1 MSANAEHFMS
11 NDAIAAMRQLQTSA
25 NTATAATA
33 TVAPKLIPTPSVM
46 SVSAAASV
54 EAFYRS
60 LMNAQIN
67 AALTGVKG
75 PLFPQM
81 HVQLPTRVVYI
92 NGFKGVRRLID
103 DKFQP
108 ASEPT
113 FSPLRLGCAIAPGV
127 IMTPVS
133 SILEACNANLN
144 PEPLHI
150 RWLRGIVARC
160 GREVIFGLGLNQ
172 LSEHFEEQVPAGYS
186 PALRNA
192 LGSMMGGV
200 VAGYLSHVPHNLSTM
215 KLMNPAKSYLELFKM
230 FSARKLDSVSFIP
243 ASRPQLRNTAA
254 MVLSLVAPAG
264 LAIRTTQ
271 VVGSFIILNGI
282 INGMSGVTWARGQSE
297 DDR

>member
-1 MSANAEHFMS
+1 MSALEQQYVS
-11 NDAIAAMRQLQTSA
+11 PGSLAAMRQLK
-25 NTATAATA
+25 TATNAT
-33 TVAPKLIPTPSVM
+33 TVPPKLIPTPSLL

-67 AALTGVKG
+67 HALTGVKG

-81 HVQLPTRVVYI
+81 HVQLPTRVLYI

-103 DKFQP
+103 DRFLP
-108 ASEPT
+108 ENASPFDT
-113 FSPLRLGCAIAPGV
+113 TRLACAVAPGI

-133 SILEACNANLN
+133 SVLEACNANLN
-144 PEPLHI
+144 PEPLHT
-150 RWLRGIVARC
+150 RWLRGITARC

-172 LSEHFEEQVPAGYS
+172 LSEHFELQMPSGYS

-192 LGSMMGGV
+192 MGSMAGGV

-215 KLMNPAKSYLELFKM
+215 KLMNPSRSYLELFKM
-230 FSARKLDSVSFIP
+230 FSARKMTSVTFIP
-243 ASRPQLRNTAA
+243 ESMPIARSTAA

-264 LAIRTTQ
+264 LLVRTTQ

-282 INGMSGVTWARGQSE
+282 INAMAGVRWQKGSN
-297 DDR
+297 DDDEADER